1 MRLVRPLV
9 WLVLA
14 GAALVGFVALGS
26 LNETPLRWGDLG
38 GWLDEV
44 SLDSA
49 LVEVARWLG
58 IALAVYVIVVAALV
72 LLSELAALAHALP
85 AARLLHRVARAVAL
99 PTLRRRLAEA
109 STATA
114 ITVSAM
120 SVSGGVGLAASP
132 AAELTL
138 DAPVATPPGV
148 EPVSARVVLP
158 AGVAPEDVTGFDL
171 APPPAAPSGAAS
183 VTVKDGDT
191 MWDLITAHYGRCDRR
206 VAGAGRVGVRDRRP
220 QRHLHRPGV
229 DAARARLF
237 AGAAGR
243 SAGGAVGGGWRGD
256 VGAAHDRRRRHAVGH
271 LGGSLRVRV
280 GGPGVVDRRLQ
291 RPRGSVRHPDRH
303 RDHPAA
309 TRRRRRPAPATGS
322 IRADPAGGGPDP
334 AGGGLAGG

>member
-58 IALAVYVIVVAALV
+58 IVLAVYVIVVAALV

-120 SVSGGVGLAASP
+120 SVPGGVGLAASP

-191 MWDLITAHYGRCDRR
+191 MWDLITAHYGCCDRELLALVASASGIEDPNVIYTGQVLMLPALDSLPASR
-206 VAGAGRVGVRDRRP
+206 TLSRRPSVAAGEATWALHTIVAGDTLWDILEGHYGFVSADLVWSIAAYNGLEDPSDIPIGTVITLP
-220 QRHLHRPGV
+220 PL
-229 DAARARLF
+229 DAA
-237 AGAAGR
+237 
-243 SAGGAVGGGWRGD
+243 
-256 VGAAHDRRRRHAVGH
+256 
-271 LGGSLRVRV
+271 
-280 GGPGVVDRRLQ
+280 GVPL
-291 RPRGSVRHPDRH
+291 PD
-303 RDHPAA
+303 
-309 TRRRRRPAPATGS
+309 TGS

-334 AGGGLAGG
+334 AGGGPAGG

>member
-26 LNETPLRWGDLG
+26 LNETPLRWGDLS

-138 DAPVATPPGV
+138 DAPVATPPSV

-191 MWDLITAHYGRCDRR
+191 MWDLITAHYGRCDLELLALVASASGIADPNVIYTGQVLTLPALDSLPAQPDAQPAVPSVAAGEATWALHTI
-206 VAGAGRVGVRDRRP
+206 VAGDTLWDILEGHYGFVSADLVWSIAAYNGLEDPSDIPIGTVITLP
-220 QRHLHRPGV
+220 PL
-229 DAARARLF
+229 DAA
-237 AGAAGR
+237 
-243 SAGGAVGGGWRGD
+243 
-256 VGAAHDRRRRHAVGH
+256 
-271 LGGSLRVRV
+271 
-280 GGPGVVDRRLQ
+280 GVPL
-291 RPRGSVRHPDRH
+291 
-303 RDHPAA
+303 
-309 TRRRRRPAPATGS
+309 PAPAASVPT
-322 IRADPAGGGPDP
+322 PPDAAP
-334 AGGGLAGG
+334 TRGGGLAGG